1 MSNGLPRLARNDKK
15 QIINPV
21 VMAGG
26 VGSRLW
32 PLSCVAFSKQHQA
45 SLPQWFSFKHVKF
58 SQSHY
63 KVLRSIHDFY
73 KGLI

>member
-1 MSNGLPRLARNDKK
+1 MSNRLPRLARNDEK

-26 VGSRLW
+26 LGSQLW
-32 PLSCVAFSKQHQA
+32 PLSRAAFPQQHQA
-45 SLPQWFSFKHVKF
+45 LLPQWFSFKHVEL
-58 SQSHY
+58 SQSHH
-63 KVLRSIHDFY
+63 KVLRGIHDFF

>member
-1 MSNGLPRLARNDKK
+1 MIGLPRLARNDEK
-15 QIINPV
+15 QMINPV

-32 PLSCVAFSKQHQA
+32 PLSRAAFPQQYQA
-45 SLPQWFSFKHVKF
+45 LLPQWFSFKHVKF
-58 SQSHY
+58 SQSHH
-63 KVLRSIHDFY
+63 KVLRGIHDFY